1 MIFMEKV
8 LVVESADKE
17 GLLKAISTICRSTNL
32 LCYNPIDESEP
43 LLSLTWIETL
53 LHLESFRDCVDD
65 PECAK
70 SVIDVFSETLK
81 VAKSWSYVFVID
93 MERLSR
99 LAEELRHSKP
109 EI

>member
-1 MIFMEKV
+1 MDRA
-8 LVVESADKE
+8 LVVESTDGE
-17 GLLKAISTICRSTNL
+17 GLRKALSTICRSTGL
-32 LCYNPIDESEP
+32 LCYDPIDESEP

-53 LHLESFRDCVDD
+53 LHLESFGDCVVD

-70 SVIDVFSETLK
+70 SVLGVFSETLK
-81 VAKSWSYVFVID
+81 VAESGRYVFVID

-99 LAEELRHSKP
+99 LAAELKHSKT

>member
-1 MIFMEKV
+1 MEKV

-17 GLLKAISTICRSTNL
+17 GLRKALSTVCRSTDL
-32 LCYNPIDESEP
+32 LCYDPIDESEP

-53 LHLESFRDCVDD
+53 LHLESFRDCVGD

-70 SVIDVFSETLK
+70 SVLSIFSETLK
-81 VAKSWSYVFVID
+81 VAESGRYVFVID

-99 LAEELRHSKP
+99 LAAELKNSKT
-109 EI
+109 EV